1 MVTMETHL
9 LPLFPLQLVLFPR
22 TLLPLHIFEDRY
34 KALIGDVLQEKIEF
48 GVVLAGEK
56 GICSMGCT
64 AIIEKVT
71 ERYPDGRMDLV
82 TLGRRRFE
90 ITSLDDEKSYLRA
103 SVEFFDDDDFEVVP
117 AEIDARVRQNYEALS
132 AVGSG
137 SFEPR
142 MQDPQL
148 SFQLA
153 QIVPDVNFRQMLLS
167 LRSEA
172 GRMKELAEFL
182 PSYVTRQ
189 REIQHVKSVAPKNGH
204 GKWPSSAE

>member
-1 MVTMETHL
+1 MELPL
-9 LPLFPLQLVLFPR
+9 LPLFPLQVVLFPR
-22 TLLPLHIFEDRY
+22 TPLPLHIFEDRY
-34 KALIGDVLQEKIEF
+34 KELIGDVLQEKIEF
-48 GVVLAGEK
+48 GVVLAGDK

-64 AIIEKVT
+64 AIIEKVM

-103 SVEFFDDDDFEVVP
+103 SVEFFDDEDFQAVP
-117 AEIDARVRQNYEALS
+117 AEIEARVRANYEALS
-132 AVGSG
+132 AVESG
-137 SFEPR
+137 PFEPR

-189 REIQHVKSVAPKNGH
+189 REVQHVKSVAPKNGH
-204 GKWPSSAE
+204 GKWPSSVE

>member
-1 MVTMETHL
+1 MEPHL

-34 KALIGDVLQEKIEF
+34 KELIGDVLQDKIEF

-64 AIIEKVT
+64 AIIEKVM

-117 AEIDARVRQNYEALS
+117 AEIDARVRANYEALS

-137 SFEPR
+137 PFEPL

-204 GKWPSSAE
+204 GKWPSSVE

>member
-1 MVTMETHL
+1 MEQPL
-9 LPLFPLQLVLFPR
+9 LPIFPLQVVLFPR

-34 KALIGDVLQEKIEF
+34 KQLIGDVLQDKIEF

-64 AIIEKVT
+64 ATVQKVM

-82 TLGRRRFE
+82 GLGRRRFE
-90 ITSLDDEKSYLRA
+90 ISSLNDEKAYLRA
-103 SVEFFDDDDFEVVP
+103 SVEFFDDDDFDPVSSELQ
-117 AEIDARVRQNYEALS
+117 ARVRESYQALS
-132 AVGSG
+132 KVEEAPFDPSM
-137 SFEPR
+137 E
-142 MQDPQL
+142 DPQL

-182 PSYVTRQ
+182 PSYAVRQ

-204 GKWPSSAE
+204 GKRPSAIE